1 MKNFKL
7 IEKPAMMGKHLQSY
21 TLGRLRQ
28 EEQMFKVFLG
38 YKVEFETNLGY
49 LVRPCLKRTC

>member
-1 MKNFKL
+1 
-7 IEKPAMMGKHLQSY
+7 MGKHLQSY